1 MKGQKLNRTRLNVII
16 LAISLFFMVDGY
28 AGLDTRE
35 YGFYSITNN
44 RFDDAQ
50 TGQQQLSVQVS
61 DHGSMTEDGHTV
73 KRVGFRFN
81 NTGPD
86 DSVITEIYFQGGSL
100 LEYVLMNESDGVNFD
115 EAGVGDI
122 SSHNLPGGK
131 SMTPQFIADAA
142 FSIEPLAPEPFHGV
156 GPGQWVEVV
165 YALQP
170 ASTLMDIINQ
180 LDNAEMRIGIHVQ
193 GFAGGGSESF
203 VNVPQPA
210 TMALLGLGGLVLRK
224 RR

>member
-1 MKGQKLNRTRLNVII
+1 
-16 LAISLFFMVDGY
+16 
-28 AGLDTRE
+28 
-35 YGFYSITNN
+35 
-44 RFDDAQ
+44 
-50 TGQQQLSVQVS
+50 
-61 DHGSMTEDGHTV
+61 
-73 KRVGFRFN
+73 
-81 NTGPD
+81 
-86 DSVITEIYFQGGSL
+86 
-100 LEYVLMNESDGVNFD
+100 
-115 EAGVGDI
+115 
-122 SSHNLPGGK
+122 
-131 SMTPQFIADAA
+131 MTPQFIADAA

-210 TMALLGLGGLVLRK
+210 TMALLGLGGLILRK